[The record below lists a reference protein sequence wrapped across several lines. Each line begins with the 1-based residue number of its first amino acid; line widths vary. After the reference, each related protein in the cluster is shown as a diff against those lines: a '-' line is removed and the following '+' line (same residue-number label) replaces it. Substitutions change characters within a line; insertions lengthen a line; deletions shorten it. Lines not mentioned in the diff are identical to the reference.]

1 MKLSKIGGEKKN
13 LWQWSCRKL
22 ERKKKNCGVA
32 EIVGEKKSKKI
43 NRNYCG
49 NCRKLKEKKKKEKEL
64 W

>member
-1 MKLSKIGGEKKN
+1 MELPKIGE
-13 LWQWSCRKL
+13 
-22 ERKKKNCGVA
+22 KKKNCGVA